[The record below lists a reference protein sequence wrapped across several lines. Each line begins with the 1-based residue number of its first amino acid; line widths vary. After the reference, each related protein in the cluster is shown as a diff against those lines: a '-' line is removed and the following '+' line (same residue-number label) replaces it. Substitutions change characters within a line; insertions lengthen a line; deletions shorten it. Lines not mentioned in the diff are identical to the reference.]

1 MYITQRNFTYI
12 FWHITYTEDM
22 LAVSQ
27 APSKAREDP
36 NFTCRSKD
44 LEQAFLC
51 TCTGYIIAMRSAWQ
65 YSRFLEPA
73 FL

>member
-1 MYITQRNFTYI
+1 
-12 FWHITYTEDM
+12 M